1 MKDTV
6 LFQTMANPLI
16 QRKQVII
23 MAIDVGSSGK
33 AVMIKTEIQE
43 KLKKYLKPQQ
53 ISKPTLCLD

>member
-6 LFQTMANPLI
+6 MFQTMANPLI